1 MKSLVESLFDNDLVS
16 KDTGYE
22 YLYGLIRT
30 AGVAAERRINYL
42 DETKI
47 KHEFNKL
54 SKKFQPKQWSS
65 NPYTGMDKYQNIEMN
80 ELLRE
85 LLYIIVCSIPS
96 LQIPFKHNVR
106 IDDHKLESII
116 FEVLSDYVQR
126 DFLKYVTVRVITYA
140 FSPKECS
147 IRIRFQLGKNRGGV
161 QAATE
166 ACVIRI
172 EVNTSMLGYS
182 K

>member
-1 MKSLVESLFDNDLVS
+1 MKSLVESLFDSDLVS

-30 AGVAAERRINYL
+30 AGVASDFRINYL

-65 NPYTGMDKYQNIEMN
+65 NSYTGMDKYQKIEMN

-85 LLYIIVCSIPS
+85 LLYIVVCSIPA
-96 LQIPFKHNVR
+96 LQIPFKYNDK

-116 FEVLSDYVQR
+116 FEVLSDYTQPT
-126 DFLKYVTVRVITYA
+126 FLKYVGVRVTTYA

-147 IRIRFQLGKNRGGV
+147 IRIRFQLGENRGRI
-161 QAATE
+161 QAAAE
-166 ACVIRI
+166 ACVIRM
-172 EVNTSMLGYS
+172 EVDTSMLF
-182 K
+182 

>member
-1 MKSLVESLFDNDLVS
+1 MKSLVESLFDSDLVS

-30 AGVAAERRINYL
+30 AGVASDFRINYL
-42 DETKI
+42 DKTKI

-65 NPYTGMDKYQNIEMN
+65 NPYTGMDEYQKIEMN

-85 LLYIIVCSIPS
+85 LLYIVVCSIPS

-116 FEVLSDYVQR
+116 FKVLSDYVQQ
-126 DFLKYVTVRVITYA
+126 DFLKYVTVRVITYT

-147 IRIRFQLGKNRGGV
+147 IRIKFQLGKNRGRYPST
-161 QAATE
+161 AE
-166 ACVIRI
+166 ACVIRM

-182 K
+182 E